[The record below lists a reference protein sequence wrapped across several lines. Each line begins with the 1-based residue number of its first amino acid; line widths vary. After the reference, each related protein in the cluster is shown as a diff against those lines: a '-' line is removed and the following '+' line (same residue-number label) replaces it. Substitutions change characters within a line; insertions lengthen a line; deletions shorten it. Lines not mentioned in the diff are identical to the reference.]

1 MALVPIKKLDRKVIF
16 IKGFAKNEQELSATI
31 ALIDKYKEWFKS
43 NAGGAYEENEIKTF
57 EDITTEE
64 LKVNLESDILDFVV
78 VVAIGHGANQ
88 EDCQLF
94 GLNHEETIKLGQ
106 IVELIKS
113 DKQLWL
119 IESCREL
126 RLDIEAIDLN
136 DKKPSFKKG
145 GVLPPT
151 PITREKSRALYDKQ
165 IKNCDTGNVIF
176 FACSKDEKAM
186 NAIFTRHVLDW
197 SHNWHLSLNNNSAH
211 LNITNLMSY
220 IKFHVNETAI
230 QERKQEQH
238 PELLGNIDFPFAVS
252 KYYR

>member
-1 MALVPIKKLDRKVIF
+1 MAQVPKPKLRRKVIF
-16 IKGFAKNEQELSATI
+16 IKGFSKNEPELSATI

-43 NAGGAYEENEIKTF
+43 KAGGAYEENEIKTF
-57 EDITTEE
+57 EDRTTEE
-64 LKVNLESDILDFVV
+64 LKVNLDSDILDFVV

-94 GLNHEETIKLGQ
+94 GLNLEETIKLGQ

-126 RLDIEAIDLN
+126 RIDIEAIDLN

-165 IKNCDTGNVIF
+165 IKKCDNGKVIC
-176 FACSKDEKAM
+176 FACSRDEMAM
-186 NAIFTRHVLDW
+186 NAIFTCHILNY
-197 SHNWHLSLNNNSAH
+197 SHQWHLSSKFNSAT
-211 LNITNLMSY
+211 LNITELMNY
-220 IKFHVNETAI
+220 IKPIVNSTALK
-230 QERKQEQH
+230 ERKKEQH
-238 PELLGNIDFPFAVS
+238 PEILENIEFPFAIS
-252 KYYR
+252 KY